1 MRLSPGKYKSSPF
14 RSDVNSE
21 RGERWLG
28 AKLSSRTPT
37 RPKRPHARW
46 NWWRGAVLILA
57 LWPFVAWAAARFLIV
72 ATPVA
77 RADAIVVLSG
87 SAAYVERTQKAAEL
101 YHEGYAPLIVLTDD
115 HQQGGWSTSEQ
126 RNPFFVERARHEL
139 KRAGVPPEKI
149 HTLPQTVSSTHNESV
164 LLRDY
169 AEAHQLNSLLVVT
182 SAYHSRRAL
191 WILRRVFDESG
202 VEISL
207 IPASAGDE
215 QTFAPATWWLH
226 WEGWAAVAGEYL
238 KIIYYQFKYS

>member
-1 MRLSPGKYKSSPF
+1 MRSSPGKYKSSLF
-14 RSDVNSE
+14 RGDVHSAQAAL
-21 RGERWLG
+21 WPG
-28 AKLSSRTPT
+28 AKLSSLMQT
-37 RPKRPHARW
+37 RLKRPRSRR

-77 RADAIVVLSG
+77 SADAIVVLSG
-87 SAAYVERTQKAAEL
+87 SAAYLERTQKAAEL
-101 YHEGYAPLIVLTDD
+101 YQENYAPLVILTNDN
-115 HQQGGWSTSEQ
+115 QQGGWSTSEQ

-139 KRAGVPPEKI
+139 KRAGVPSEKI
-149 HTLPQTVSSTHNESV
+149 QTLPQTVSSTHDESV
-164 LLRDY
+164 RLRDY
-169 AEAHQLNSLLVVT
+169 AEAHQLNSFLVVT

-191 WILRRVFDESG
+191 WTLRRVFDESG

-226 WEGWAAVAGEYL
+226 QEGWAAVAGEYL